1 MERKIGEII
10 GKIIEFILIG
20 TFALICIYGVF
31 NFFRFFFLLK
41 DYLRIN

>member
-10 GKIIEFILIG
+10 ARIIEFVLMG
-20 TFALICIYGVF
+20 TLALMFIYGVF

-41 DYLRIN
+41 DYLGIA